1 MVEGSGAGAGIEK
14 FCEGLGEGSV
24 DIADASRKMKSG
36 EANTCR
42 KDGVTGI
49 LELRIGYDGVVF
61 ASAIA
66 GPGFAFTPSMP
77 YKAMAAE
84 VALNGKLV
92 PKPYTNWKQIDATLP
107 DQEIMLF
114 IPGSKQGTREVFD
127 TKVTTKGCTVFKTDK
142 LFKARGDAK
151 AEGCLACRTDGRVV
165 EIDGDYTETLS
176 RLDANKQ
183 AVGVFGLSFYENNT
197 DKLKVATVDG
207 VVPDT
212 ATIADGSYP
221 VSRPLFMYVKK
232 QHIGVIPGLKEYL
245 SFFMSD
251 DMVGPEGALV
261 EYGLVSDPDLAKT
274 QAAIE
279 AEELMAPLQ

>member
-1 MVEGSGAGAGIEK
+1 MVEGGGAGAGIEK

-24 DIADASRKMKSG
+24 DIADASRKMKPS

-61 ASAIA
+61 SSAIA

-77 YKAMAAE
+77 YKAMAAD

-92 PKPYTNWKQIDATLP
+92 PKPYTNWKQIDATLT

-176 RLDANKQ
+176 RLKANPQ
-183 AVGVFGLSFYENNT
+183 AVGVFGLSFYENNAA
-197 DKLKVATVDG
+197 KLKVASFQG
-207 VVPDT
+207 VTLDK
-212 ATIADGSYP
+212 ASIAAGAYGI
-221 VSRPLFMYVKK
+221 SRPLYIYVK
-232 QHIGVIPGLKEYL
+232 
-245 SFFMSD
+245 
-251 DMVGPEGALV
+251 
-261 EYGLVSDPDLAKT
+261 T
-274 QAAIE
+274 QN
-279 AEELMAPLQ
+279 